1 MACYRQ
7 RLYCLRKNPDFEVA
21 QRFNAAI
28 RPFFSVRA
36 LAPEVPNLS
45 FSANYSAAP

>member
-1 MACYRQ
+1 MPSTAGTFAYS
-7 RLYCLRKNPDFEVA
+7 RLYSLRKNPDFEVA

-36 LAPEVPNLS
+36 LAPEVPN
-45 FSANYSAAP
+45 